1 MIYGFGKAIYS
12 QFSQRRGVL
21 PYHKA
26 IPSIQFHLRCFKIDA
41 VCNYSCASRLCQKCI
56 NINCRVFRFNSAET
70 GPLTRKNETEGEG
83 FLNALEALKAHDG
96 GDCPELAFTGM
107 LNALNAGPQL
117 GSSMFVFTDAPP
129 KDASK
134 YNRTSVINRALDL
147 EIKINF
153 FATAG
158 CGSSKFQPFH
168 DVAKETGGLVYPLR
182 NTLDLQQLGK
192 LITTSLRSPTS
203 IGGGKGEDSSGKRK
217 RSASQEYSILVDDS
231 IERISISVTTEF
243 SVTDIRLVDPTKTS
257 VTAGRVKLTKGV
269 VYNLETPKQG
279 VYKLIIPARAGKH
292 EYKVDAVSGINI
304 DFGHY
309 YVAISKRGTRIP
321 VPLDQPLEGMLN

>member
-1 MIYGFGKAIYS
+1 MIYNKTIVALF
-12 QFSQRRGVL
+12 L
-21 PYHKA
+21 
-26 IPSIQFHLRCFKIDA
+26 
-41 VCNYSCASRLCQKCI
+41 
-56 NINCRVFRFNSAET
+56 SAET

-83 FLNALEALKAHDG
+83 FLKALEALKLNSG

-107 LNALNAGPQL
+107 LNALNAGPRIH
-117 GSSMFVFTDAPP
+117 SSMFVFTDARA

-134 YNRTSVINRALDL
+134 YNRISVIDRALDL

-153 FATAG
+153 FVTPG
-158 CGSSKFQPFH
+158 CDSSTFQPFH

-192 LITTSLRSPTS
+192 LVTTSLQSPTS
-203 IGGGKGEDSSGKRK
+203 IGVGKGEDSSGKRK
-217 RSASQEYSILVDDS
+217 RSASQEYSIPVDDS

-243 SVTDIRLVDPTKTS
+243 SVTDIRLIDPIKTP
-257 VTAGRVKLTKGV
+257 VTTGRVQLIKGV
-269 VYNLETPKQG
+269 IYNFKRPKQG
-279 VYKLIIPARAGKH
+279 LYTLIIPANAGKH
-292 EYKVDAVSGINI
+292 DYKVDAVSGINI

-321 VPLDQPLEGMLN
+321 VPLDQPLKGKLN